1 MDAGPEQAGRGGRY
15 PAADVLNAEPAA
27 GADES
32 TPRRLLLPVLAVVFL
47 AALDLTVVAPI
58 LPRVINDLGISAV
71 DADRYSWI
79 VLSYLVAY
87 TVTVPLTGRLSDFL
101 GRFPVFSGALGLFLL
116 GSIVAATADGL
127 GMMIL
132 GRTLQGLGGGAMLP
146 VSMAL
151 VADVVPIRRR
161 AFTLGLVAAVD
172 TFGWVLGPVWGSAVF
187 ELFDSWR
194 AIFWLNLPI
203 GVVAAV
209 LLYSAGS
216 RARPAVSRERP
227 RLSPAVV
234 GAAGLV
240 AFCLALSSGGEA
252 GLGVGQGAA
261 RLGAE
266 TNPLAS
272 WRWPLLGVSLALL
285 AAFVVIERRSE
296 RPILPQSLIRQRLFQ
311 AAGVANALV
320 GVALITAMVNAPL
333 AVALLS
339 DADVVA
345 TRTALLLGS
354 FTLAMTVGAVAGG
367 RLVNG
372 QGIRSTATAGLIVG
386 AVGFFAMWWWPN
398 DLRLGLMSATMV
410 TAGLGLGIVIAPIGE
425 VAIRAAR
432 LEDYGAASGLVLLAR
447 LLGMTVGL
455 SAITAFG
462 LERLNRRLA
471 GLPPV
476 TPNPGET
483 TAEYFT
489 RQQQVLNER
498 IIPLTLDVIRESF
511 IIAGIICVVA
521 IAAVAL
527 LRDSRAGERPG
538 DLAPED

>member
-172 TFGWVLGPVWGSAVF
+172 TFGWVLGPVWGSAGF

-194 AIFWLNLPI
+194 AVFW
-203 GVVAAV
+203 
-209 LLYSAGS
+209 
-216 RARPAVSRERP
+216 
-227 RLSPAVV
+227 
-234 GAAGLV
+234 
-240 AFCLALSSGGEA
+240 
-252 GLGVGQGAA
+252 
-261 RLGAE
+261 
-266 TNPLAS
+266 
-272 WRWPLLGVSLALL
+272 
-285 AAFVVIERRSE
+285 
-296 RPILPQSLIRQRLFQ
+296 
-311 AAGVANALV
+311 
-320 GVALITAMVNAPL
+320 
-333 AVALLS
+333 
-339 DADVVA
+339 
-345 TRTALLLGS
+345 
-354 FTLAMTVGAVAGG
+354 
-367 RLVNG
+367 
-372 QGIRSTATAGLIVG
+372 
-386 AVGFFAMWWWPN
+386 
-398 DLRLGLMSATMV
+398 
-410 TAGLGLGIVIAPIGE
+410 
-425 VAIRAAR
+425 
-432 LEDYGAASGLVLLAR
+432 
-447 LLGMTVGL
+447 
-455 SAITAFG
+455 
-462 LERLNRRLA
+462 
-471 GLPPV
+471 
-476 TPNPGET
+476 
-483 TAEYFT
+483 
-489 RQQQVLNER
+489 
-498 IIPLTLDVIRESF
+498 
-511 IIAGIICVVA
+511 
-521 IAAVAL
+521 
-527 LRDSRAGERPG
+527 
-538 DLAPED
+538 